1 MLSFLVNRYRS
12 IKFKTK
18 ILCIV
23 GAIALIPTI
32 LLFGYFTKQIMSL
45 QNREIDNLH
54 HSFEQ
59 QVDSINQ
66 LMDKA
71 MSNALKISTNTE
83 ISNFFC
89 LQSNVGEYV
98 LEYIKVIRPL
108 LSYIQEAEA
117 PEMSAIRF
125 YTRNE
130 NLFSNLT
137 VQNIYKR
144 SR

>member
-108 LSYIQEAEA
+108 LSYIQ
-117 PEMSAIRF
+117 
-125 YTRNE
+125 
-130 NLFSNLT
+130 
-137 VQNIYKR
+137 
-144 SR
+144 